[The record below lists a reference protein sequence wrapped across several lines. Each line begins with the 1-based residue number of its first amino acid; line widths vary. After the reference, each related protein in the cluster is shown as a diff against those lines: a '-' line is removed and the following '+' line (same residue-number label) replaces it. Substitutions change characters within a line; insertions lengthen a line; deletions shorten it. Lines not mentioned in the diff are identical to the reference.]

1 MGLCIFYILT
11 QRFFSFSVY
20 SSSIVLWKKLAVD
33 IKDILIQFRHI
44 PPFVLFIVQGA
55 GEGAQLFITTLSGL
69 SQGPQNS

>member
-1 MGLCIFYILT
+1 ME
-11 QRFFSFSVY
+11 
-20 SSSIVLWKKLAVD
+20 KLAVD